1 MAAGPQF
8 TFLEALYGL
17 GEHVDAELESRRY
30 APHSPRDA
38 IRRGVYYVSANRER
52 DGLLAHMSA
61 LDNLVLP
68 WMRYHT
74 RFLAFSHAKAARIYA
89 RAEETLNVETGHMD
103 EPIVALSG
111 GNRQKLVVGRWL
123 FGRKPKVL
131 LLSQPTQGVDVGAR
145 VDIAIALRRLTSE
158 GATVLVASSES
169 DEIELLCD
177 RAFVCEG
184 TSWQTSERS
193 DGWSERLLEALIRRA
208 A

>member
-1 MAAGPQF
+1 MACLP
-8 TFLEALYGL
+8 TC
-17 GEHVDAELESRRY
+17 R
-30 APHSPRDA
+30 
-38 IRRGVYYVSANRER
+38 
-52 DGLLAHMSA
+52 A

-158 GATVLVASSES
+158 GVTVLVASSES

-184 TSWQTSERS
+184 APWQASERS
-193 DGWSERLLEALIRRA
+193 ADMERAPARGPHPTGGMRVREIIPSTVK
-208 A
+208 

>member
-1 MAAGPQF
+1 MAAGPLF

-30 APHSPRDA
+30 APHSPRGA

-158 GATVLVASSES
+158 GVTVLVASSES

-184 TSWQTSERS
+184 APWQASERS
-193 DGWSERLLEALIRRA
+193 ADWSERLLEALIRRVA
-208 A
+208 